1 MMFASKTPRDLNSHV
16 AFMTGAGTPPL
27 CSCGWQGR
35 RHDGPILAEHI
46 AEFDHVQHNEPN
58 PILTWHRNTT
68 RHGMNA
74 IAARYI
80 LDHWGA
86 TVGFVGSVHIIDYT
100 PEHEIHARRVLTRLA
115 NL

>member
-1 MMFASKTPRDLNSHV
+1 MFASKTPRDLNSHV

-58 PILTWHRNTT
+58 PILVELRVAADVDFTW
-68 RHGMNA
+68 A
-74 IAARYI
+74 IARMLDALTYDHRAPEAMREVVHRSLPEAR
-80 LDHWGA
+80 D
-86 TVGFVGSVHIIDYT
+86 
-100 PEHEIHARRVLTRLA
+100 HARRVLTRLA